1 MALQLERRGRVALL
15 TLNRPDRLNAI
26 GSDTLDELAAA
37 LADVGPDD
45 GVGALVVTGEG
56 RAFSAGANIAEF
68 AGFESPHRFSNFL
81 RRMTDVFGEL
91 QRLAKPSVAAIGGV
105 ALGGGL
111 ELALSCDLRVA
122 ARHTRLGV
130 PEIKLGILPGA
141 GGTARLTRLLPPAV
155 AKQLILTGDPIT
167 AADAHRLGLVN
178 EVADDPAAA
187 LERALALGE
196 ALAAL
201 PALSLA
207 AGKRLV
213 DEGAEMPL
221 DRAVTLERET
231 VSMLFGT
238 EDRAEGVAAFLEK
251 REATF
256 RGR

>member
-15 TLNRPDRLNAI
+15 TLDRPDRLNAI
-26 GSDTLDELAAA
+26 GSDTLEELAAA
-37 LADVGPDD
+37 LVEVGPDD
-45 GVGALVVTGEG
+45 DVGALVVTGEG

-68 AGFESPHRFSNFL
+68 AEFESPHQFSAFL
-81 RRMTDVFGEL
+81 RRMTGVFGDL
-91 QRLAKPSVAAIGGV
+91 QRLPKPSVAAIGGV

-122 ARHTRLGV
+122 VRHTRLGV

-155 AKQLILTGDPIT
+155 AKQLILTGEPIG

-178 EVADDPAAA
+178 EVVDDPAAV
-187 LERALALGE
+187 LERALAIGE
-196 ALAAL
+196 AFAAL
-201 PALSLA
+201 PPRSLA
-207 AGKRLV
+207 AAKRLV

-221 DRAVTLERET
+221 DQAITLERET

-238 EDRAEGVAAFLEK
+238 EDRVEGVAAFLEK